1 MRGADAEDPGF
12 QGAENEENERRKL
25 KLQRQLEKL
34 RAENEEKER
43 RKLKL
48 QRQIKR
54 VKNAGNLA
62 EALDKDPDLFTD
74 NAAVALEHAIVLFHR
89 RQRGEVG
96 ATSNFDLGFVNLKSG
111 HRINR
116 SRVDVG
122 ASESRRSLLRVPAP
136 PSAPPAA
143 LSSTFQSGATL

>member
-62 EALDKDPDLFTD
+62 EAP
-74 NAAVALEHAIVLFHR
+74 
-89 RQRGEVG
+89 
-96 ATSNFDLGFVNLKSG
+96 
-111 HRINR
+111 RI
-116 SRVDVG
+116 
-122 ASESRRSLLRVPAP
+122 SRRTDRESFERKEGPNGLLR
-136 PSAPPAA
+136 S
-143 LSSTFQSGATL
+143 